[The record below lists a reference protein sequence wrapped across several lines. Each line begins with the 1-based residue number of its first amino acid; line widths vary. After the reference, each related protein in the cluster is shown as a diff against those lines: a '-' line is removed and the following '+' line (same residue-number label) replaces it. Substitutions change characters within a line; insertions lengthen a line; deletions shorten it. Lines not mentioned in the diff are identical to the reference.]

1 MGLLGLACTGS
12 DIAGFRWSWN
22 ERPKHWLHSGNPSWE
37 ASPKMLWFEQLGK
50 LMEIGQS
57 CYLSILN
64 SFPFVLLQISCSWSL
79 WWLKMDRCQR
89 KGSMTFPCP
98 GNHREE
104 TRVSTVSMVLYLSY
118 GLCPTRFLSWF
129 QAARIH
135 IARAPFWA
143 GNTFCQR
150 PLGGVGCTNRF
161 LFNFFNLS
169 VVGMWEDEIWRPP
182 APHWGEKSYHRNKPT
197 AHIPSEKPP
206 AANPAWS
213 LQARVGAERETSLPL
228 FALVGSS
235 LLKPWL
241 LLSFLPFIVSS
252 GKPRASEAAFHP
264 HRRF

>member
-1 MGLLGLACTGS
+1 MGSIPQNAMVWATWKADG
-12 DIAGFRWSWN
+12 N
-22 ERPKHWLHSGNPSWE
+22 RPV
-37 ASPKMLWFEQLGK
+37 MLSEYFEQFSICSASDQLF
-50 LMEIGQS
+50 MISVVTENGQVS
-57 CYLSILN
+57 EE
-64 SFPFVLLQISCSWSL
+64 
-79 WWLKMDRCQR
+79 R
-89 KGSMTFPCP
+89 SMTFPCP
-98 GNHREE
+98 GNRREE
-104 TRVSTVSMVLYLSY
+104 TRVSTVSVVLYLSY

-135 IARAPFWA
+135 IGRAPFWA
-143 GNTFCQR
+143 GNTFCRR

-161 LFNFFNLS
+161 LFNFFSLS
-169 VVGMWEDEIWRPP
+169 VVGTRGDEMWRPP
-182 APHWGEKSYHRNKPT
+182 APHWGEKSYRRNKPT

-213 LQARVGAERETSLPL
+213 LQAKVGAERETSFPL